1 PQLPLSI
8 FQAGYSKAQELE
20 ADREGTRL
28 AVISRYSPLGAVR
41 LFGAFER
48 MEQHRSDPAAT
59 PADEAARVALGT
71 LSGYF
76 QSHPYA
82 TERKAQIER
91 MIASE
96 GWGGKLQEKP
106 LEMGG
111 INASRPP
118 GTAPMIGT
126 H

>member
-1 PQLPLSI
+1 AV
-8 FQAGYSKAQELE
+8 FQAGYSKDQELE

-28 AVISRYSPLGAVR
+28 AVLSGYSPLGAVR
-41 LFGAFER
+41 LFEAFER
-48 MEQHRSDPAAT
+48 MEQHRSEPAPT

-82 TERKAQIER
+82 AERKAQIER
-91 MIASE
+91 MIGSDE
-96 GWGGKLQEKP
+96 FGRKLEEKP

-111 INASRPP
+111 VNA
-118 GTAPMIGT
+118 G